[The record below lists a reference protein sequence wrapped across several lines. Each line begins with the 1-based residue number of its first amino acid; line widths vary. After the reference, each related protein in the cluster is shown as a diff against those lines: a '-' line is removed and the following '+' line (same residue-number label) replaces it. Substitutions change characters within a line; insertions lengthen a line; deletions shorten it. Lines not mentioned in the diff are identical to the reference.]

1 MKLVDQDMD
10 EAFDLL
16 ETIQIELPNYFSE
29 LQDSFNSRNIAKL
42 KKSGHK
48 LKSTFRLFRINEAF
62 TICLNIEMFDSSEKI
77 VPLRKTSTTIGKCCQ
92 VGKALSKLSGGRT
105 DVFLTQSEL
114 NQNGTYTIFFVSEFQ
129 VGFDTELTQFGVENP
144 TSKISSFHLANEEK
158 FKRLLELMQSGYK
171 NFKAGLDKRIMY
183 ADISEVLIGGKNEG
197 DKLLLRFHNK
207 QVIKYVA
214 FQLFDRETGFK
225 TSGRPIFSQFI
236 GQLFGNTEIID
247 YDSDYDN

>member
-1 MKLVDQDMD
+1 MKKII
-10 EAFDLL
+10 LL
-16 ETIQIELPNYFSE
+16 LLIIPLISFS
-29 LQDSFNSRNIAKL
+29 Q
-42 KKSGHK
+42 KKEK
-48 LKSTFRLFRINEAF
+48 KNKKPEF
-62 TICLNIEMFDSSEKI
+62 NIEMFDSSEKI

-114 NQNGTYTIFFVSEFQ
+114 NQDGTYTIFFVSQFQ

-207 QVIKYVA
+207 QVIKYVS

-225 TSGRPIFSQFI
+225 TSGLPIFSQFI